1 MCGIVGYVG
10 ARNAQEI
17 VIDGL
22 EKLEYRGYDS
32 SGIATVVCG
41 KIDVVKKK
49 GRLEEL
55 KNALK
60 DHPIKSN
67 IAIGHTRWATHG
79 EPSDRNAHPHTDLNK
94 TLAVVHNGII
104 ENYMSLK
111 NKFISEGETFSSDT
125 DTEVIA
131 HFLAQ
136 YKDDDLT
143 QRIFK
148 MKKNLTGSYA
158 LGIIFADHGDTLV
171 AVRKQSPLIIGLG
184 ENENFIASDIPA
196 ILEHTGNVIFLEDGD
211 SAFLKSDSVKI
222 YDKDNNLVERK
233 PFKIEWGIEDAE
245 KNGFAHFM
253 LKEIFEQPNAIRQT
267 LSSRLNDKNE
277 VELEEINFSDNY
289 LQSIEKISIIACGS
303 AYHAGCVGKKVLE
316 QLTRIP
322 VSIELASEFRY
333 QEPLVNEKTL
343 LIAVSQ
349 SGETADTIAAVKEG
363 KSKGAKVLA
372 ITNVIGSSISR
383 EADNVF
389 YTHAGPEISVASTK
403 AYITQ
408 LIAFYLIAI
417 FISQKINTVSIDKH
431 KHIIEEIKTLPEK
444 VEEILNKK
452 TETET
457 IAKII
462 KNSSSVFY
470 IGRGM
475 DWYSSMEAALKL
487 KEISYIVTESFA
499 AGELKHGTIALIEKG
514 TPVITIASQGK
525 LLEKTLSNMQEVKTR
540 GAELIAICSK
550 SADIIIQN
558 ADIAFTVPDCDDMF
572 SPVLTV
578 VPAQLIAYYTAIMKG
593 NDVDKPRNLAK
604 SVTVE

>member
-1 MCGIVGYVG
+1 M
-10 ARNAQEI
+10 
-17 VIDGL
+17 
-22 EKLEYRGYDS
+22 
-32 SGIATVVCG
+32 
-41 KIDVVKKK
+41 
-49 GRLEEL
+49 
-55 KNALK
+55 
-60 DHPIKSN
+60 
-67 IAIGHTRWATHG
+67 
-79 EPSDRNAHPHTDLNK
+79 
-94 TLAVVHNGII
+94 
-104 ENYMSLK
+104 
-111 NKFISEGETFSSDT
+111 
-125 DTEVIA
+125 
-131 HFLAQ
+131 
-136 YKDDDLT
+136 
-143 QRIFK
+143 
-148 MKKNLTGSYA
+148 
-158 LGIIFADHGDTLV
+158 
-171 AVRKQSPLIIGLG
+171 
-184 ENENFIASDIPA
+184 
-196 ILEHTGNVIFLEDGD
+196 
-211 SAFLKSDSVKI
+211 
-222 YDKDNNLVERK
+222 
-233 PFKIEWGIEDAE
+233 
-245 KNGFAHFM
+245 
-253 LKEIFEQPNAIRQT
+253 
-267 LSSRLNDKNE
+267 
-277 VELEEINFSDNY
+277 ELEEINFSDNY

-417 FISQKINTVSIDKH
+417 FISQKINTVSTDKH

-558 ADIAFTVPDCDDMF
+558 ADITFTVPDCDDIF